1 MLNNASSNAI
11 FLGTNVNVKDRCGCN
26 FLHLAILQ
34 PKGLKNLPEE
44 VLQVPSISG
53 VNQCL

>member
-1 MLNNASSNAI
+1 MLMI
-11 FLGTNVNVKDRCGCN
+11 FLGANVNVRDKCGCN

-44 VLQVPSISG
+44 VLQVLPISR
-53 VNQCL
+53 

>member
-1 MLNNASSNAI
+1 MQMLMI
-11 FLGTNVNVKDRCGCN
+11 FLGANVNVRDKCGCN

-44 VLQVPSISG
+44 VLQVLPISR
-53 VNQCL
+53 